1 MERERERVY
10 ALMMSALDGE
20 ELAETDSAEL
30 QASLVDFP
38 DLAREW
44 ASMQQI
50 DTLFRSTPLV
60 APPPGFAARTLERL
74 PAPSRQHIWAVS
86 LFYVALLIGGLL
98 PIMAG
103 LWFFTAYG
111 DVVQQTAI
119 FQALNQTIGVALQ
132 SGVAVVGAVGVVA
145 ADVVRK
151 QPIVMGWL
159 FLLIGIV
166 AMWRNVYRYMTRA
179 VAQPVPARTS

>member
-1 MERERERVY
+1 MERERERVF

-20 ELAETDSAEL
+20 ELAADDSAEL
-30 QASLVDFP
+30 QACLLESH

-44 ASMQQI
+44 AAMQHI

-86 LFYVALLIGGLL
+86 LFYIALLVGGLL
-98 PIMAG
+98 PIMMG

-111 DVVQQTAI
+111 DVMQQTAI

-132 SGVAVVGAVGVVA
+132 SGVAVVGALGIVA
-145 ADVVRK
+145 ADVVRE
-151 QPIVMGWL
+151 QPVVMGWL
-159 FLLIGIV
+159 FLLVGIV
-166 AMWRNVYRYMTRA
+166 AMWRNVYRYMLRA
-179 VAQPVPARTS
+179 VAQPVPIRTG

>member
-1 MERERERVY
+1 MRR
-10 ALMMSALDGE
+10 
-20 ELAETDSAEL
+20 
-30 QASLVDFP
+30 
-38 DLAREW
+38 
-44 ASMQQI
+44 
-50 DTLFRSTPLV
+50 
-60 APPPGFAARTLERL
+60 PPGFAARTLERL

-98 PIMAG
+98 PIAG
-103 LWFFTAYG
+103 RFVVFTAYG

-145 ADVVRK
+145 ADVVREAK
-151 QPIVMGWL
+151 PIVMGWL

-166 AMWRNVYRYMTRA
+166 ATWRNVYRYMTRA
-179 VAQPVPARTS
+179 VASRFRLVPANQEDNLTKNNETQTKQTTAVLFALLLLIMTVGVTFAGTADTRTVGPTRLSTVT